1 MGPPGGSTR
10 QPHKDHIIVQA
21 IMRGADCIYISKWF
35 GKQQPTY
42 GQGRRTGS
50 FGVTNDP

>member
-1 MGPPGGSTR
+1 MGSPGSAAR
-10 QPHKDHIIVQA
+10 QPHKDYIIVQA
-21 IMRGADCIYISKWF
+21 IMCRVDYIYISNWF

-42 GQGRRTGS
+42 GHERRTGS